1 MGEKRDAYMVLVTI
15 PEGKRPHESLE
26 VDGRIILKWIFKMW
40 DWAYSGFIW
49 LKIGTGKG
57 RL

>member
-1 MGEKRDAYMVLVTI
+1 MRLIKSRIMLWTGHVTRMGEKRVAYMVLVTI

-40 DWAYSGFIW
+40 D
-49 LKIGTGKG
+49 
-57 RL
+57 